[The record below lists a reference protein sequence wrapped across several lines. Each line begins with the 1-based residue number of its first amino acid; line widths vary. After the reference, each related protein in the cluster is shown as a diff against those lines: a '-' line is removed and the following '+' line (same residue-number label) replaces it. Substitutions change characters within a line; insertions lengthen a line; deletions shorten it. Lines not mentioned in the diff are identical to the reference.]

1 MDTTI
6 AIHKVLITT
15 TIISHSMET
24 VSLRTDIIQTP
35 VFLKDTTTKTI
46 LNLMLIAII
55 KNHKII
61 TPITNISEITITQ
74 EAIKN

>member
-1 MDTTI
+1 
-6 AIHKVLITT
+6 
-15 TIISHSMET
+15 MET
-24 VSLRTDIIQTP
+24 VSLRTDIIQMP

-46 LNLMLIAII
+46 LNLIMLITII

>member
-1 MDTTI
+1 
-6 AIHKVLITT
+6 
-15 TIISHSMET
+15 MET

-35 VFLKDTTTKTI
+35 VFLKDTRTKTI